1 MYNLSK
7 SFWVLSMKIMI
18 GGAEPLNPNNWNH
31 AQRLLNSMPLRFSK
45 HAAGPFC
52 WNKQHRH
59 LDVAV

>member
-18 GGAEPLNPNNWNH
+18 GGAKPLNPNNWHH
-31 AQRLLNSMPLRFSK
+31 AQRLLNSMPLCFSK

-59 LDVAV
+59 LDVAI